1 MSLRRYTL
9 SLLLVASL
17 FTGTNAQASN
27 LSCAVLPQLFNL
39 YFRFHYVHRSMNDE
53 IKTHTVDQFIKTID
67 PSKTLLLQGQVD
79 QVKKDLLGT
88 FKTMDEGNCKAIDDV
103 QALLTKGAEENEKFA
118 KEYLGDKY
126 TLDESAELVTDPD
139 KRKFSKDLDEKK
151 TLLKKMIH
159 FQITN
164 EMLSKTKLPEAKKNV
179 IHRYELDTKRIREKK
194 SSDRQVDF
202 AEGFA
207 LALDPHSSYLSSDS
221 LEEFRIQMQL
231 SLEGIGASLSSQN
244 GFTLVEEVI
253 PGGAA
258 DRLKVLQPKDKIIA
272 VAQEGQ
278 KAESVVDMDLS
289 DVVKRIRGKKGT
301 KVTLTIIRMGEK
313 STTFDVVIVRDK
325 IDIKESA
332 AKLTYET
339 KKLGDKNVKIGV
351 IDLPSFYG
359 GGREGRSSSDDMR
372 KLVLEAKKNKVDGL
386 VIDLSRNGGGL
397 LDDAVKIAGLFIK
410 RGPVVATK
418 GSDQRVDVLSDRD
431 DEVAFNG
438 PLMVLTSRL
447 SASASEILAGA
458 LKDYKRALVVGS
470 DHTYGK
476 GTVQVVSDLPSGL
489 GAMKVSTGMF
499 FVPGGASTQHQGIES
514 DIELPSVFAT
524 EEIGEKTMD
533 YSLPPQKIPT
543 FVGTDANGEGGDK
556 RWKPV
561 DSDMVKKLKKL
572 SQERIAK
579 EPKFAEIIKNV
590 EDAKKNKGVLR
601 LAEMK
606 KKAEEE
612 NKKDEKKDKKD
623 KNRKEKLKETQAPL
637 VSEGVNIMVDWIASN
652 GSIGTVGAV
661 SN

>member
-1 MSLRRYTL
+1 MFARRSIVT
-9 SLLLVASL
+9 LLLIVSFMSA
-17 FTGTNAQASN
+17 GVAQAGN

-39 YFRFHYVHRSMNDE
+39 YFRFHYVHRTMNDE
-53 IKTHTVDQFIKTID
+53 IKIHTVDQFIKTID
-67 PSKTLLLQGQVD
+67 PSKTILLQGQVETL
-79 QVKKDLLGT
+79 KKSLLTT
-88 FKTMDEGNCKAIDDV
+88 FKTMEEGSCKAIEEA
-103 QALLTKGAEENEKFA
+103 QELLVKGVEENEKFA
-118 KEYLGDKY
+118 KEFLDEKY
-126 TLDESAELVTDPD
+126 TPDESAELVTDPE

-151 TLLKKMIH
+151 SLLKKMIH
-159 FQITN
+159 FQIAN

-179 IHRYELDTKRIREKK
+179 VHRYELDTKRTKEKK
-194 SSDRQVDF
+194 ATDRQIDF
-202 AEGFA
+202 AESFA
-207 LALDPHSSYLSSDS
+207 LALDPHSSYLSADS

-258 DRLKVLQPKDKIIA
+258 DRLKILQPKDKIIA

-278 KAESVVDMDLS
+278 KPETVVDMDLQ

-301 KVTLTIIRMGEK
+301 RVTLTILRQGETNK
-313 STTFDVVIVRDK
+313 TFDVPIIRDK

-339 KKLGDKNVKIGV
+339 KKVGEKTFKIGI

-359 GGREGRSSSDDMR
+359 GGREGRSSADDMR
-372 KLVLEAKKNKVDGL
+372 KLVIEAKKNKVDGM

-410 RGPVVATK
+410 KGPVVATK
-418 GSDQRVDVLSDRD
+418 GTDQRVDVLSDRD
-431 DEVAFNG
+431 DEVVFSG

-458 LKDYKRALVVGS
+458 LKDYRRALIVGS

-476 GTVQVVSDLPSGL
+476 GTVQVVSDLPQGL

-499 FVPGGASTQHQGIES
+499 FVPGGASTQHQGVES
-514 DIELPSVFAT
+514 DIELPSVFST
-524 EEIGEKTMD
+524 DDIGEKTMD
-533 YSLPPQKIPT
+533 YSLPPQKIPN
-543 FVGTDANGEGGDK
+543 FVGTDANEAEAS
-556 RWKPV
+556 RHWKPIDV
-561 DSDMVKKLKKL
+561 DMVKKLKKL
-572 SQERIAK
+572 SSERISKDA
-579 EPKFAEIIKNV
+579 KFAEIVKNV
-590 EDAKKNKGVLR
+590 EDSKKNKGVIR

-612 NKKDEKKDKKD
+612 NKKDDKKE
-623 KNRKEKLKETQAPL
+623 KNRKAKLKETQAPL
-637 VSEGVNIMVDWIASN
+637 VSEGVNIMSDWLSAFSTAATM
-652 GSIGTVGAV
+652 SAR
-661 SN
+661 

>member
-1 MSLRRYTL
+1 MFARR
-9 SLLLVASL
+9 SISL
-17 FTGTNAQASN
+17 FIVLGTFLSGGVAHASN

-39 YFRFHYVHRSMNDE
+39 YFRFHYVHRNMTDE
-53 IKTHTVDQFIKTID
+53 IKAHTVDQYIKTID

-79 QVKKDLLGT
+79 TLKKNLLAT
-88 FKTMDEGNCKAIDDV
+88 FKTMDEGDCKAIEESQD
-103 QALLTKGAEENEKFA
+103 ALVKGAEENEKFA
-118 KEYLGDKY
+118 KEFLGDKY
-126 TLDESAELVTDPD
+126 ALDESAELVTDPD

-151 TLLKKMIH
+151 ALLKKMIH

-179 IHRYELDTKRIREKK
+179 IHRYELDTKRTKEKK
-194 SSDRQVDF
+194 LSDREVDF
-202 AEGFA
+202 AESFA
-207 LALDPHSSYLSSDS
+207 LALDPHSSYMSADS

-258 DRLKVLQPKDKIIA
+258 DRAKVLQPKDKIIA
-272 VAQEGQ
+272 VAQAGQ
-278 KAESVVDMDLS
+278 KAEPVVDMDLQ

-301 KVTLTIIRMGEK
+301 KVTLTILRQGDTNK
-313 STTFDVVIVRDK
+313 TFDVTIVRDK

-332 AKLTYET
+332 AKITYET
-339 KKLGDKNVKIGV
+339 KKVGDKSFKIGV

-359 GGREGRSSSDDMR
+359 GGREGRSSADDMR

-397 LDDAVKIAGLFIK
+397 LDDAVKIAGLFMK
-410 RGPVVATK
+410 KAAVVATK
-418 GSDQRVDVLSDRD
+418 GSDQRVDVLADRD
-431 DEVAFNG
+431 DETAFSG

-458 LKDYKRALVVGS
+458 LKDYHRALIVGG

-476 GTVQVVSDLPSGL
+476 GTVQVVSDLPQGL

-499 FVPGGASTQHQGIES
+499 FIPAGASTQHQGVES
-514 DIELPSVFAT
+514 DIELPSVFST
-524 EEIGEKTMD
+524 DDIGEKTMD
-533 YSLPPQKIPT
+533 YSLPPQKIPS
-543 FVGTDANGEGGDK
+543 FVSSEANDDDAAHH
-556 RWKPV
+556 WKPI
-561 DSDMVKKLKKL
+561 DGDLVKKLKKL
-572 SQERIAK
+572 SQERVSK
-579 EPKFAEIIKNV
+579 DSKFAEIVKSI
-590 EDAKKNKGVLR
+590 EDAKKNKGVIR

-612 NKKDEKKDKKD
+612 NKKDDKKE
-623 KNRKEKLKETQAPL
+623 KNRKAKLKETQAPL
-637 VSEGVNIMVDWIASN
+637 VSEGINIMTDWLAS
-652 GSIGTVGAV
+652 GAAAPTI
-661 SN
+661 SAR